1 MRTKL
6 LLRFPADVTDHPV
19 TYELIKRFDLKLN
32 ILKASVDA
40 NLVGTL
46 LFDLEGDSKSLA
58 LAIEY
63 LDEIG
68 VESNFFE
75 NIIEIDKDECIQCGL
90 CSSTC
95 KVNALSYDREIMEIQ
110 FHDSKCVNCNLCI
123 PVCPRRALSSNLQVF

>member
-19 TYELIKRFDLKLN
+19 TYELVKRFDLKLN
-32 ILKASVDA
+32 ILQASVDT
-40 NLVGTL
+40 NLEGKL
-46 LFDLEGDSKSLA
+46 LFDIEGDSKKLA
-58 LAIEY
+58 EAIEF

-75 NIIEIDKDECIQCGL
+75 NIIEIDKDNCIQCGL

-95 KVNALSYDREIMEIQ
+95 KVSALSFDRELMEIS
-110 FHDSKCVNCNLCI
+110 FNDAKCVNCNLCI
-123 PVCPRRALSSNLQVF
+123 PVCPRRAISSNLQVF